1 MPVISVYN
9 ACVHFECFMH
19 AHTVHGIAHF
29 MLNYCNCQTGTVTL
43 SMDANFGLC
52 RRKAAGK
59 SVHPP
64 LSGSEFFFE
73 QSEVDSYVTHYQCQ
87 SDSGTRQVSM

>member
-1 MPVISVYN
+1 
-9 ACVHFECFMH
+9 
-19 AHTVHGIAHF
+19 
-29 MLNYCNCQTGTVTL
+29 
-43 SMDANFGLC
+43 MDANFGLC

-87 SDSGTRQVSM
+87 VDNGTQVCV